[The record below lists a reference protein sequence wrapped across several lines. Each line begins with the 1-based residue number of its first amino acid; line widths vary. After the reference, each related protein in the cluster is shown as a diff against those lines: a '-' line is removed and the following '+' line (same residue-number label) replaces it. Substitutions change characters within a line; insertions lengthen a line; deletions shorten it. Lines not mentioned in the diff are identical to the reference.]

1 MSKPEN
7 KKISE
12 FEALSALAD
21 AGLLVVVSNGKTYK
35 ITKANLLKEINQK
48 ADTHIND
55 KNNPHQTT
63 AEQVGADASGTAV
76 EMISDHES
84 TYNHNNYNTA

>member
-1 MSKPEN
+1 MSRPEN

-35 ITKANLLKEINQK
+35 ITKENLLKEVN
-48 ADTHIND
+48 
-55 KNNPHQTT
+55 
-63 AEQVGADASGTAV
+63 EQLGKKKC
-76 EMISDHES
+76 EEK
-84 TYNHNNYNTA
+84 YE